1 MKWIR
6 RKTRKS
12 QKLLKIKL
20 SNNVLAL
27 TISLKNNSF
36 LEQAPVVKQEAKPV
50 TKAKEEKKGSILSK
64 PSDTYILPE

>member
-1 MKWIR
+1 
-6 RKTRKS
+6 
-12 QKLLKIKL
+12 
-20 SNNVLAL
+20 
-27 TISLKNNSF
+27 LKNNSF